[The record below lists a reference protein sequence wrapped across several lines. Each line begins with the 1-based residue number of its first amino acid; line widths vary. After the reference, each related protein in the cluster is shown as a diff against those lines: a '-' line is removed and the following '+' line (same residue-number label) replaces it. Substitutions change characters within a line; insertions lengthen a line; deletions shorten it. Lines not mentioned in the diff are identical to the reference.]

1 MRRSNTE
8 VLTYHIRTSLGRPQ
22 DVSEDVGR
30 PRPLELNIKPYG
42 DVLIT
47 SVGDVLN
54 TSVGDV
60 PWRYI
65 EDNMGMSI
73 GCLLGTSS
81 GRNFAES
88 YKFLVTSY
96 YSLVTSFQSVVNNY

>member
-1 MRRSNTE
+1 MRRPNTE
-8 VLTYHIRTSLGRPQ
+8 ALTYHIRTSLGRPQ

-47 SVGDVLN
+47 SAGDVLN

-65 EDNMGMSI
+65 EGSTD
-73 GCLLGTSS
+73 TSS
-81 GRNFAES
+81 ERHI
-88 YKFLVTSY
+88 
-96 YSLVTSFQSVVNNY
+96 